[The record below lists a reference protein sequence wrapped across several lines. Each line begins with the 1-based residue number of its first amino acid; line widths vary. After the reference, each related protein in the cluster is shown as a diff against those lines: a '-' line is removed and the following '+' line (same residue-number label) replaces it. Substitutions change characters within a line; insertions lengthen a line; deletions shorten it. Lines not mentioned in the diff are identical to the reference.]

1 MPKEYSTA
9 IIVPSG
15 KRCWTAQDLGQIW
28 VVHIVHVDVSMGIL
42 PEWMVYVMENPNLK
56 WMIQRGTTISGNPH
70 VKT

>member
-1 MPKEYSTA
+1 MLDSPG
-9 IIVPSG
+9 P
-15 KRCWTAQDLGQIW
+15 WTDLGGSY
-28 VVHIVHVDVSMGIL
+28 HVDVSMGIL

>member
-1 MPKEYSTA
+1 MMFAKRVQYSNDCSRQKMLDS
-9 IIVPSG
+9 PG
-15 KRCWTAQDLGQIW
+15 PWTDLGGSY
-28 VVHIVHVDVSMGIL
+28 HVDVSMGIL